1 MLKFAIIEFLMI
13 LGMLLFIAYINYGK
27 SGVNVDGTINMFY
40 YILYITSCLMI
51 LIALFFTTILP
62 NIRHYL
68 IVKNGIKTKGKI
80 LAIEPLWYLN
90 NRPKAKFTLEVL
102 KADESSFITSV
113 KGMMYSKKRLLKFE
127 IGDWLNVFYDAQDF
141 SKIAIVH
148 PEITPP
154 QLHLLSTKTK
164 RQS

>member
-1 MLKFAIIEFLMI
+1 MLIFITYMNFNNYVNADGSWKVGYCIFTAIVYVLI
-13 LGMLLFIAYINYGK
+13 L
-27 SGVNVDGTINMFY
+27 V
-40 YILYITSCLMI
+40 
-51 LIALFFTTILP
+51 ALFFTIVLP
-62 NIRHYL
+62 NIKHYL

-102 KADESSFITSV
+102 NVDNSTFISSV
-113 KGMMYSKKRLLKFE
+113 KVMMYSKKRLLNFE
-127 IGDWLNVFYDAQDF
+127 IGDWLNVFYDAHDH

-154 QLHLLSTKTK
+154 QMHLLSTKTK